1 MMEGFGT
8 VVFAVGIFAGIA
20 WLFGTILKKAGYSRA
35 LGVLFVIP
43 LINFVML
50 LWMVGSVWPIEQKV
64 KELEK
69 ALAAYRERDQTAV

>member
-1 MMEGFGT
+1 MIEGFVT
-8 VVFAVGIFAGIA
+8 VVFAVGILAGIA

-43 LINFVML
+43 LINFVVL

-64 KELEK
+64 KELERL
-69 ALAAYRERDQTAV
+69 LAQYRERDRPWA